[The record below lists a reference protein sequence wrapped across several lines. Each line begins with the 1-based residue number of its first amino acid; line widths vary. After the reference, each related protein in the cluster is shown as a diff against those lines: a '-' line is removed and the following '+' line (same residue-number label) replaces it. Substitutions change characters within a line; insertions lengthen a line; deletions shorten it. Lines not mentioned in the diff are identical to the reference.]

1 MKIVLFP
8 SLPSPPALKASAE
21 SALKKRHRGAQIHN
35 EEIKSILKIIA
46 L

>member
-8 SLPSPPALKASAE
+8 PLPLSKASAE
-21 SALKKRHRGAQIHN
+21 SAALKKRHRGAQIHN

-46 L
+46 P